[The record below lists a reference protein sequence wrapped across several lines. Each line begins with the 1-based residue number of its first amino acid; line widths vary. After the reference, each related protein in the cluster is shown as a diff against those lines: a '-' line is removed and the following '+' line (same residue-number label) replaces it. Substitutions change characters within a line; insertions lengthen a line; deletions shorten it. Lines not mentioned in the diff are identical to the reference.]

1 MLAPSTPEPGFRRA
15 KAALALGFS
24 LCAGAPALADV
35 TLINVFE
42 VPEGRLSE
50 TISAWEAARDYLE
63 EQPGYVS
70 TELHRALA
78 EDARF
83 ALVNVAI
90 WRSVDDF
97 MAASR
102 AMAENDLFPEVEGLG
117 VNPALYRVIE
127 GAE

>member
-1 MLAPSTPEPGFRRA
+1 
-15 KAALALGFS
+15 
-24 LCAGAPALADV
+24 
-35 TLINVFE
+35 LINVFE

-102 AMAENDLFPEVEGLG
+102 AMAENDIFPEVEGLG